1 LSVEVRI
8 LLLALRGRDAEVI
21 DQLLTRD
28 GHACA
33 ICRSIDELSAE
44 LAAGAGVALVTEES
58 LVGAG
63 PDLAGWLDS
72 QPPWSDFPFILL
84 ATKRVGRRPR
94 DAQALLEKLGNVVVL
109 ERPIHG
115 ETLASAVTSA
125 LRGRRRQYEAR
136 RHLEDLKAAE
146 ERLTHLNATLEARI
160 GQRTAELSSAN
171 NRLTEEVS
179 ERERAQAALV
189 QAQKMEAVG
198 QLTGGIAH
206 DFNNLLTVIFGN
218 LEMIQRRTTEE
229 RTARLADYARQ
240 AADRAAKLTHQLLA
254 FSRSQRLNLAPTDL
268 NVLVLGMTDMLN
280 RTIGGQ
286 VSIEMQ
292 LDPGKPWAMADA
304 NQLELAILNLAINA
318 RDAMEQGGRLLITT
332 EPRDAPVTVDG
343 TMAPGRY
350 GVVSVIDN
358 GTGIPAALID
368 KVFNPFFTTKP
379 LGKGTGLGLSQ
390 VYGIAQQ
397 SGGMVKIDSTEG
409 AGSRIEIWLPLAA
422 PAPQEPAFVPM
433 PARAPGTA
441 RERVLVID
449 DDDGVR
455 RFIVECLESSGY
467 LVTASSNGADGLE
480 QLLAVAP
487 DLLIV
492 DYAMPGMNGVDVVT
506 AARSHDPDLRI
517 ILATGYADMEA
528 VDQVMDADRVLRKPF
543 KIDEL
548 NAAVHA
554 ALAPPAA

>member
-1 LSVEVRI
+1 LNVEARV

-21 DQLLTRD
+21 DQLLTRE
-28 GHACA
+28 GHVCA
-33 ICRSIDELSAE
+33 VCASVDDLAGQ

-58 LVGAG
+58 LVSAG
-63 PDLAGWLDS
+63 PDLADWLSS

-94 DAQALLEKLGNVVVL
+94 DAQAMLERLGNVVVL

-115 ETLASAVTSA
+115 ETLSSAVNSA

-136 RHLEDLKAAE
+136 RHLEELKAAE
-146 ERLTHLNATLEARI
+146 ERLTHLNTTLEVRI

-179 ERERAQAALV
+179 ERERAQAALA
-189 QAQKMEAVG
+189 QSQKMEAVG

-229 RTARLADYARQ
+229 RTARLAEYARQ

-268 NVLVLGMTDMLN
+268 NALVLGMGDMLS
-280 RTIGGQ
+280 RTIGSQ
-286 VSIEMQ
+286 VAIEMD
-292 LDPGKPWAMADA
+292 LDAGEPWAMADA

-318 RDAMEQGGRLLITT
+318 RDAMEQGGRLCISTR
-332 EPRDAPVTVDG
+332 PREAADA
-343 TMAPGRY
+343 TMAAGRY

-358 GTGIPAALID
+358 GSGIPAGLID
-368 KVFNPFFTTKP
+368 KVFDPFFTTKP
-379 LGKGTGLGLSQ
+379 VGKGTGLGLSQ

-397 SGGMVKIDSTEG
+397 SGGTVKIESTEG
-409 AGSRIEIWLPLAA
+409 AGSRIEIWLPLA
-422 PAPQEPAFVPM
+422 EPADEAAAIAAVPE
-433 PARAPGTA
+433 RAPGTA
-441 RERVLVID
+441 REKVLVID

-467 LVTASSNGADGLE
+467 VVTASSNGADGLA
-480 QLLAVAP
+480 QLRAAAP

-492 DYAMPGMNGVDVVT
+492 DYAMPGMTGVEVVN
-506 AARSHDPDLRI
+506 AARMRDPGLRI

-528 VDQVMDADRVLRKPF
+528 VDQVIDAERVLRKPF

-554 ALAPPAA
+554 ALAA